1 MGSYCTLHQ
10 TASKEIQFTD
20 AELAQPQVPL
30 ITQARQQ
37 EKNQI

>member
-10 TASKEIQFTD
+10 AVSKEIQLTD